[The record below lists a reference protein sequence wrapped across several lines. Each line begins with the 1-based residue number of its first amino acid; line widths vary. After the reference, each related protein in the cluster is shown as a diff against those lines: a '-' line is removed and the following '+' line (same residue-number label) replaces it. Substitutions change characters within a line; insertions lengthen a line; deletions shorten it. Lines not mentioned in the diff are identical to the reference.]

1 MNSLM
6 WESYEE
12 LFCVLLCYAIHCFK
26 RSMRIGG
33 FGWVLISVGP
43 SLWGGT
49 VSLKVRHINQALSGV
64 SHKPWC
70 SEWSLYSAC
79 NDWKLLLR
87 NVLMMGMIMTT
98 LFYVIIMKTIEM
110 MILAVVVGMTIRV
123 KVRMMIMLMTEK
135 HSVCDTNTSIQ

>member
-1 MNSLM
+1 M
-6 WESYEE
+6 
-12 LFCVLLCYAIHCFK
+12 
-26 RSMRIGG
+26 
-33 FGWVLISVGP
+33 
-43 SLWGGT
+43 
-49 VSLKVRHINQALSGV
+49 
-64 SHKPWC
+64 
-70 SEWSLYSAC
+70 
-79 NDWKLLLR
+79 LR